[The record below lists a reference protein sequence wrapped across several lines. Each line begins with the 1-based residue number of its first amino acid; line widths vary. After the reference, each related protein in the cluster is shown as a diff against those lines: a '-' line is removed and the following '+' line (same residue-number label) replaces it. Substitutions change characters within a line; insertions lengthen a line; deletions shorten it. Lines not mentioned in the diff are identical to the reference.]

1 MFTRTRSR
9 DQTEPRKRIE
19 DRDGGIVGSN
29 ETASAKNLIEG
40 WSMWTSKL
48 NRVLFFVVVLLVS
61 EVSAQTTQGG
71 IVGEFETKKALK
83 SLVRK

>member
-1 MFTRTRSR
+1 
-9 DQTEPRKRIE
+9 
-19 DRDGGIVGSN
+19 
-29 ETASAKNLIEG
+29 
-40 WSMWTSKL
+40 MWTSKL